1 MQRIRTARIG
11 QCSANIQPRATIA
24 QRDKLVRTHLRPRK
38 RPPHCPLFYVSCTRT
53 HPCAR
58 KKKKQ
63 IKLSG
68 ESSGARNHKQY
79 CKTTMLKICYSA
91 SHGVALENFVELAD
105 QSLYLI
111 GFKSTARRLSEE
123 GSTVGAARHGTLR
136 PCIRGRGLFLTPGCE
151 GTQCS
156 SAHIAEQGEPKA
168 EFIAHF
174 EDSSGLPANRIFKCR
189 FEKQKG

>member
-1 MQRIRTARIG
+1 VY
-11 QCSANIQPRATIA
+11 ANAS
-24 QRDKLVRTHLRPRK
+24 LRPQE
-38 RPPHCPLFYVSCTRT
+38 
-53 HPCAR
+53 
-58 KKKKQ
+58 KKQ